1 MIRLNGVGFTGLLV
15 TFCCSAFGQDCTP
28 PEPVR
33 SDGGHFILQL
43 LECPK
48 PEDNRHFTNKP
59 FPDLHVEI
67 KTAQG
72 HQIPGAA
79 VEFTFPGKGPSADFR
94 APCRTDPASDGK
106 VLCTTT
112 NAEGFAS
119 ATRLKANNIAG
130 EVKIRVNASFG
141 GETAFTEIH
150 EYNSRLGFYTR
161 NKKKLWISGAA
172 AAAVVITVVLLRPGS
187 KPSATIG
194 TVAGT
199 GPVSGP

>member
-1 MIRLNGVGFTGLLV
+1 MGFTGLLV
-15 TFCCSAFGQDCTP
+15 AFCWSAFGQDCTP

-43 LECPK
+43 IECPK
-48 PEDNRHFTNKP
+48 PENKRHFTNQP
-59 FPDLHVEI
+59 FPDLQVEI
-67 KTAQG
+67 NDAQG
-72 HQIPGAA
+72 HHIPGAA
-79 VEFTFPGKGPSADFR
+79 VEFKFPSKGASADFP
-94 APCRTDPASDGK
+94 APCRTDPNSDGK

-119 ATRLKANNIAG
+119 ATGLKANKIAG
-130 EVKIRVNASFG
+130 DVKIRVNASFG
-141 GETAFTEIH
+141 GETAVTEIPEH
-150 EYNSRLGFYTR
+150 NSRPGFYTR

-172 AAAVVITVVLLRPGS
+172 AAAVVITVILLRPGS

-199 GPVSGP
+199 GPVGP